1 MINGIP
7 GIEWFIIPFLKADS
21 IMAFALNKLRVPII
35 QAPMA
40 GGPNTPAQ
48 VAAVANAGGLGS
60 FGFAY
65 SSPQKIS
72 DDLEAAKRL
81 TPGPLNANF
90 FIFHDVP
97 TPSTELQHQAI
108 AALKR
113 LPCAQDLRL
122 ACPEPPYFPDLNAM
136 LEPVW
141 RHKPAVLTF
150 HFGLPKPDVLEQ
162 ARSLGITVGVS
173 ATCLSDAQAIER
185 AGADFVIAQ
194 GIEAGGHRGT
204 FEPDILDDDLPTLSL
219 VRQLCGSLKIPVVAA
234 GGLMTGGDIA
244 LAIAAG
250 ATAAQLGTAFLVCDE
265 SGATPAHKHFL
276 LTKPTRGTTFTHA
289 FSGRRAQ
296 GLRNTFIDAMQ
307 GQPHLPFPLQNTLTG
322 PLRQVAIQHNDGE
335 HQSLWA
341 GRAYAQARPMSTQKL
356 MEVLEQEY
364 LRSAAIREN
373 P

>member
-1 MINGIP
+1 
-7 GIEWFIIPFLKADS
+7 
-21 IMAFALNKLRVPII
+21 MAFALNKLRVPII

-40 GGPNTPAQ
+40 GGPNTPAL
-48 VAAVANAGGLGS
+48 VAAVSNAGGLGS

-72 DDLEAAKRL
+72 DDLSAAKQL
-81 TPGPLNANF
+81 TAGPVNANF
-90 FIFHDVP
+90 FIFHPVP
-97 TPSTELQHQAI
+97 TPSVELQHQAI
-108 AALKR
+108 AALKH
-113 LPCAQDLRL
+113 LPCAQDLRMV
-122 ACPEPPYFPDLNAM
+122 CPEPPYFPDLNAM

-141 RHKPAVLTF
+141 LHKPAVLTF
-150 HFGLPKPDVLEQ
+150 HFGLPKPEILER
-162 ARSLGITVGVS
+162 AHLLGIAVGVS
-173 ATCLSDAQAIER
+173 ATCLTEGQAIEA

-204 FEPDILDDDLPTLSL
+204 FEPDILDEDLTTLAL
-219 VRQLCGSLKIPVVAA
+219 VAQLSAALSIPVVAA

-244 LAIAAG
+244 RAMAAG
-250 ATAAQLGTAFLVCDE
+250 AAAAQLGTAFLVCDE

-296 GLRNTFIDAMQ
+296 GLRNEFIDAMH
-307 GQPHLPFPLQNTLTG
+307 GQPHLPFPLQNTLTSQ
-322 PLRQVAIQHNDGE
+322 LRQIAIQHNDGE

-341 GRAYAQARPMSTQKL
+341 GRAYAQARPMSTRLL

-364 LRSAAIREN
+364 LENATTREN

>member
-1 MINGIP
+1 
-7 GIEWFIIPFLKADS
+7 
-21 IMAFALNKLRVPII
+21 MAFALNKLRVPII

-65 SSPQKIS
+65 SSPQHIS
-72 DDLEAAKRL
+72 DDLSAAKRL
-81 TPGPLNANF
+81 TSGPLNANF
-90 FIFHDVP
+90 FVFHEVP

-113 LPCAQDLRL
+113 LPCAQDLRMV
-122 ACPEPPYFPDLNAM
+122 CPEPPYFPDLNAM

-141 RHKPAVLTF
+141 LHKPAVLTF
-150 HFGLPKPDVLEQ
+150 HFGLPKPEVLER
-162 ARSLGITVGVS
+162 ARILGIAVGIS
-173 ATCLSDAQAIER
+173 ATCLAEGQAIEQ

-204 FEPDILDDDLPTLSL
+204 FEPDILDDDLPTLDL
-219 VRQLCGSLKIPVVAA
+219 VKQLSGALKIPVVAA
-234 GGLMTGGDIA
+234 GGIMTGGDIA
-244 LAIAAG
+244 RARAAG
-250 ATAAQLGTAFLVCDE
+250 AAAAQLGTAFLVCDE

-296 GLRNTFIDAMQ
+296 GLRNEFIDAMQ
-307 GQPHLPFPLQNTLTG
+307 GQPHLPFPLQNNLTG
-322 PLRQVAIQHNDGE
+322 PLRKIAVQHNDGE

-341 GRAYAQARPMSTQKL
+341 GRAYAQARPMSTQRL
-356 MEVLEQEY
+356 MELLEQEY
-364 LRSAAIREN
+364 LQSSAVREN

>member
-1 MINGIP
+1 
-7 GIEWFIIPFLKADS
+7 
-21 IMAFALNKLRVPII
+21 MAFALNKLRVPII

-40 GGPNTPAQ
+40 GGVNTPAL
-48 VAAVANAGGLGS
+48 VAAVSNAGGLGS

-65 SSPQKIS
+65 STPQKIS
-72 DDLEAAKRL
+72 DELAATKQL
-81 TPGPLNANF
+81 TTGPINANF
-90 FIFHDVP
+90 FIFHAVP
-97 TPSTELQHQAI
+97 TPSVELQQQSI

-113 LPCAQDLRL
+113 LPIAQDLRL
-122 ACPEPPYFPDLNAM
+122 LPPEPPYFPDLSAM

-141 RHKPAVLTF
+141 LHKPAVLTF
-150 HFGLPKPDVLEQ
+150 HFGLPTPEVLEH
-162 ARSLGITVGVS
+162 ARLLGISVGIS
-173 ATCLSDAQAIER
+173 ATCLVEGRAIEA

-204 FEPDILDDDLPTLSL
+204 FEPDKHDEDLPTFALVKQLSTAL
-219 VRQLCGSLKIPVVAA
+219 RIPVVAA
-234 GGLMTGGDIA
+234 GGLMTGSDVS

-250 ATAAQLGTAFLVCDE
+250 AAAAQMGTAFLVCDE

-276 LTKPTRGTTFTHA
+276 LTKPTRGTAFTHA

-296 GLRNTFIDAMQ
+296 GLRNALIDAMQ

-322 PLRQVAIQHNDGE
+322 PLKQLAAQHNDGE

-341 GRAYAQARPMSTQKL
+341 GRAYAQARPMSAQRL
-356 MEVLEQEY
+356 MSVLEKEY
-364 LRSAAIREN
+364 LQDTKTREN

>member
-1 MINGIP
+1 
-7 GIEWFIIPFLKADS
+7 
-21 IMAFALNKLRVPII
+21 MAFALNKLRVPII

-72 DDLEAAKRL
+72 DDLGAAKQL
-81 TPGPLNANF
+81 TTGPLNANF
-90 FIFHDVP
+90 FIFHAVP

-122 ACPEPPYFPDLNAM
+122 VCPEPPYFPDLNAM

-141 RHKPAVLTF
+141 LHKPAVLTF
-150 HFGLPKPDVLEQ
+150 HFGLPRPEVLER
-162 ARSLGITVGVS
+162 ARLLGIAVGIS
-173 ATCLSDAQAIER
+173 ATCLSDGQAIER

-204 FEPDILDDDLPTLSL
+204 FEPDILDEDLPTLAL
-219 VRQLCGSLKIPVVAA
+219 VRQLSSSLKIPVVAA
-234 GGLMTGGDIA
+234 GGLMTGRDIA

-265 SGATPAHKHFL
+265 SGASSAHKHFL

-322 PLRQVAIQHNDGE
+322 PLRQVALQHNDGE

-364 LRSAAIREN
+364 LQGVAIREN
-373 P
+373 PQS